1 MARIIFDT
9 EGKFRRG
16 PVGERLKDPHTIGA
30 GDIARW
36 IKLADMAVTSPTVVG
51 VAQLAKK
58 GVGAAT
64 EAIKGAFADEAEAAA
79 PQMKGQEAAA
89 RKAAEAR
96 VPAPT
101 GPAPL
106 EPAKRMPSIVPE
118 RVQVTVKDFESV
130 KAQPFR
136 EPKAWRPAELAVII
150 KQMEQNPQSG
160 LGKVDYPK
168 FSRYVSLISDRQRQK
183 PLSREEVETIILRE
197 QIGRQTGRD
206 VEAEQLEEVAK
217 TETQRRRAEA
227 KSRLAASQSRL
238 DEARARRAAPA
249 APAEPVIGEPIV
261 PLDQPVPKE
270 EAVDEELVQVMS
282 DANGDPVKA
291 IEIVKQRIEA
301 LKAQPDVPQTRL
313 ARESALIERLQA
325 HLPSDTLVEAVT
337 DRAPPTPATIT
348 PDIRALEETPVAPA
362 MPELPRTTGIEVR
375 EEEYA
380 SMPVE
385 QAQAKAV
392 ETVKEVIK
400 VAPDNKPAAAKLAK
414 AVAEDNAKRGVAAPS
429 ATSLAQLAAQAQ
441 ATTDRAEQRK
451 ILEQVEALV
460 PPPQPTNLFEVFGLG
475 TPKEAQVL
483 KYQKAIKSFFPV
495 VRRVK
500 DTKLEARRLD
510 IMEKRIK
517 IDEKRIKAMKQRWEK
532 EDTKREERMKN
543 AKKRLSL
550 AVSREARAK
559 SKEERLRVENRVK
572 NAVKELR
579 KEHAGIVREE
589 TFLRKEIKKAEA
601 AAAAPKPKFEEEW
614 TDKDGKPVEKKIVT
628 AERHRPAERKAQQ
641 AKSNKAIARFNKW
654 QDKTSAAKKKV
665 EVLRNRLRQ
674 IEGGVPY
681 KMGTKEAIKKAIEKA
696 KKKESK

>member
-79 PQMKGQEAAA
+79 PQMKGQQAAA

-118 RVQVTVKDFESV
+118 RVQVTVKDIESV
-130 KAQPFR
+130 KAQPLY

-150 KQMEQNPQSG
+150 KQMEKNPQSG

-197 QIGRQTGRD
+197 QIGRETGRD

-217 TETQRRRAEA
+217 TETQRRRA
-227 KSRLAASQSRL
+227 
-238 DEARARRAAPA
+238 EARARRAAPA

-589 TFLRKEIKKAEA
+589 TFLRKEMKKAEA
-601 AAAAPKPKFEEEW
+601 EAAAPKPKFEEEW
-614 TDKDGKPVEKKIVT
+614 TNKDGRPVEKKIVK
-628 AERHRPAERKAQQ
+628 APQHRREERKAQQ

-654 QDKTSAAKKKV
+654 QDKTSAAKKKA
-665 EVLRNRLRQ
+665 EILRSRLRT
-674 IEGGVPY
+674 IVGGVPL